1 MEEKKLDASD
11 YAKLAKEQLR
21 EAYKSLLKAAEIDGS
36 YEYKDSHK
44 RRMLDRASKVIEITE
59 GL

>member
-1 MEEKKLDASD
+1 MEENKLDAND

-21 EAYKSLLKAAEIDGS
+21 EAYKSLLKAAEIDGK
-36 YEYKDSHK
+36 YEYKDSIK
-44 RRMLDRASKVIEITE
+44 CRMLDRASKVIEITE